1 MPTRQLTWLLRK
13 IATMDAWIQQVFN
26 APQFGV
32 LVLPAGFLLGL
43 ITAIGCIACS
53 APLIAAVVGYAGSR
67 EDAKKRD
74 IVIIAGFFMLGTVI
88 ALSAAGYLVG
98 YIGQVA
104 GSTFGLYGK
113 LFMAVIIIFFG
124 FAALN
129 LLPFRIPS
137 FNPVKSNLPRGF
149 VGASVM
155 GLGVGGASVAYTM
168 ACCGPMILPV
178 VLGLSVLKGEGV
190 WGALILAAFAVGY
203 SLPMVAAVLGIGLG
217 KLTGVANKIAGP
229 VRMASGILLI
239 GAGFWLIL
247 TL

>member
-1 MPTRQLTWLLRK
+1 MLLRK
-13 IATMDAWIQQVFN
+13 VAIMEAWIQQVFN
-26 APQFGV
+26 APQFGI

-43 ITAIGCIACS
+43 ITAIGCIGCS
-53 APLIAAVVGYAGSR
+53 APLIAAVVGYAGSQ
-67 EDAKKRD
+67 EQPQKKD
-74 IVIIAGFFMLGTVI
+74 ILVIAGFFMLGTVL

-113 LFMAVIIIFFG
+113 ILIAVITILFG

-137 FNPVKSNLPRGF
+137 FNPVRRNLPRGF

-155 GLGVGGASVAYTM
+155 GLGVGGASITYTM
-168 ACCGPMILPV
+168 ACCGPMILPII
-178 VLGLSVLKGEGV
+178 LGISVLKGQGA
-190 WGALILAAFAVGY
+190 WGALILAVFAIGY
-203 SLPMVAAVLGIGLG
+203 SLPMVATILGIGFG
-217 KLTGVANKIAGP
+217 KLTGIANKVAGP
-229 VRMASGILLI
+229 VRMASGVLLI
-239 GAGFWLIL
+239 VAGFWLII

>member
-1 MPTRQLTWLLRK
+1 MLLRK
-13 IATMDAWIQQVFN
+13 VAIMEAWIQQVFN
-26 APQFGV
+26 APQFGI

-43 ITAIGCIACS
+43 ITAIGCIGCS
-53 APLIAAVVGYAGSR
+53 APLIAAVVGYAGSQ
-67 EDAKKRD
+67 EQPQKKD
-74 IVIIAGFFMLGTVI
+74 ILVIAGFFMLGTVL

-113 LFMAVIIIFFG
+113 ILIAVITILFG

-137 FNPVKSNLPRGF
+137 FNPVRRNLPRGF

-155 GLGVGGASVAYTM
+155 GLGVGGASITYTM
-168 ACCGPMILPV
+168 ACCGPMILPII
-178 VLGLSVLKGEGV
+178 LGISVLKGQGA
-190 WGALILAAFAVGY
+190 WGPLIRAVFAIGY
-203 SLPMVAAVLGIGLG
+203 SLPMVATILGIGFG
-217 KLTGVANKIAGP
+217 KLTGIANKVAGP
-229 VRMASGILLI
+229 VRMASGVLLI
-239 GAGFWLIL
+239 VAGFWLII

>member
-1 MPTRQLTWLLRK
+1 MQ
-13 IATMDAWIQQVFN
+13 DWIQQVFN

-53 APLIAAVVGYAGSR
+53 APLLAAVIGYAGSR
-67 EDAKKRD
+67 EEARKKD
-74 IVIIAGFFMLGTVI
+74 IFIIAGFFMLGTVI

-113 LFMAVIIIFFG
+113 LLIAVITIFLG

-137 FNPVKSNLPRGF
+137 LNPAKMNLPRGL

-155 GLGVGGASVAYTM
+155 GLGVGGASITYTM

-190 WGALILAAFAVGY
+190 WGALILAVFAIGY
-203 SLPMVAAVLGIGLG
+203 SLPMVAAILGIGFG
-217 KLTGVANKIAGP
+217 KLTGIASKAATP
-229 VRMASGILLI
+229 IRMASGVLLVV
-239 GAGFWLIL
+239 AGFWLIF

>member
-1 MPTRQLTWLLRK
+1 MEN
-13 IATMDAWIQQVFN
+13 WIQGIFN
-26 APQFGV
+26 SPQFSA

-43 ITAIGCIACS
+43 ITAIGCLACS

-67 EDAKKRD
+67 ENTQKKD
-74 IVIIAGFFMLGTVI
+74 ILIIAGFFMLGTVI

-113 LFMAVIIIFFG
+113 LFIAIITIFLG

-137 FNPVKSNLPRGF
+137 FNPVKTGLPRGF
-149 VGASVM
+149 LGASVM
-155 GLGVGGASVAYTM
+155 GLGVGGASIAYTM
-168 ACCGPMILPV
+168 ACCGPMVLPI
-178 VLGLSVLKGEGV
+178 VLGLSVLKGQGV
-190 WGALILAAFAVGY
+190 WGALILCAFAIGY
-203 SLPMVAAVLGIGLG
+203 SLPMVAAILGVGFG
-217 KLTGVANKIAGP
+217 KLTGVANKVAGP
-229 VRMASGILLI
+229 VRIASGALLVV
-239 GAGFWLIL
+239 AGFWLIF

>member
-1 MPTRQLTWLLRK
+1 ME
-13 IATMDAWIQQVFN
+13 AWIQQVFN
-26 APQFGV
+26 APQFGI

-43 ITAIGCIACS
+43 ITAIGCIGCS
-53 APLIAAVVGYAGSR
+53 APLIAAVVGYAGSQ
-67 EDAKKRD
+67 EQPQKKD
-74 IVIIAGFFMLGTVI
+74 ILVIAGFFMLGTVL

-113 LFMAVIIIFFG
+113 ILIAVITILFG

-137 FNPVKSNLPRGF
+137 FNPVRRNLPRGF

-155 GLGVGGASVAYTM
+155 GLGVGGASITYTM
-168 ACCGPMILPV
+168 ACCGPMILPII
-178 VLGLSVLKGEGV
+178 LGISVLKGQGA
-190 WGALILAAFAVGY
+190 WGALILAVFAIGY
-203 SLPMVAAVLGIGLG
+203 SLPMVATILGIGFG
-217 KLTGVANKIAGP
+217 KLTGIANKVAGP
-229 VRMASGILLI
+229 VRMASGVLLI
-239 GAGFWLIL
+239 VAGFWLII

>member
-1 MPTRQLTWLLRK
+1 MLLRK
-13 IATMDAWIQQVFN
+13 VAIMEAWIQQVFN

-43 ITAIGCIACS
+43 ITAIGCIGCS
-53 APLIAAVVGYAGSR
+53 APLIAAVVGYAGSQ
-67 EDAKKRD
+67 EQPQKRD
-74 IVIIAGFFMLGTVI
+74 ILVIAGSFMLGTVL

-113 LFMAVIIIFFG
+113 ILIAVITILFG

-137 FNPVKSNLPRGF
+137 FNPVKRNLPPGF
-149 VGASVM
+149 IGASVM
-155 GLGVGGASVAYTM
+155 GLGVGGASITYTM
-168 ACCGPMILPV
+168 ACCGPMILPI
-178 VLGLSVLKGEGV
+178 VLGISVLKGQGV
-190 WGALILAAFAVGY
+190 WGALILAVFAIGY
-203 SLPMVAAVLGIGLG
+203 SLPMVATILGIGFG
-217 KLTGVANKIAGP
+217 KLTGIANKVAGP
-229 VRMASGILLI
+229 IRMASGVLLI
-239 GAGFWLIL
+239 GAGFWLLL

>member
-1 MPTRQLTWLLRK
+1 MQ
-13 IATMDAWIQQVFN
+13 DWIQQVFN
-26 APQFGV
+26 APQFGI

-43 ITAIGCIACS
+43 ITAVGCIACS
-53 APLIAAVVGYAGSR
+53 APLLAAVVGYAGSR
-67 EDAKKRD
+67 EEAQKKD
-74 IVIIAGFFMLGTVI
+74 ILVIAGFFMLGTVL

-113 LFMAVIIIFFG
+113 LLIAIITIFFG

-149 VGASVM
+149 IGASVM
-155 GLGVGGASVAYTM
+155 GLGVGGASITYTM

-178 VLGLSVLKGEGV
+178 VLGLSVLKGQGL
-190 WGALILAAFAVGY
+190 WGALILAAFAIGY
-203 SLPMVAAVLGIGLG
+203 SLPMVAAILGIGLG
-217 KLTGVANKIAGP
+217 KLTGIANKVAGP
-229 VRMASGILLI
+229 VRVASGVILI

>member
-1 MPTRQLTWLLRK
+1 M
-13 IATMDAWIQQVFN
+13 
-26 APQFGV
+26 
-32 LVLPAGFLLGL
+32 

-67 EDAKKRD
+67 ENTQKRE
-74 IVIIAGFFMLGTVI
+74 IFIIAGFFMLGTVI

-113 LFMAVIIIFFG
+113 LLIAILTIFLG

-137 FNPVKSNLPRGF
+137 FNPVKTNLPRGF
-149 VGASVM
+149 LGASVM
-155 GLGVGGASVAYTM
+155 GLGVGGASVTYTM

-178 VLGLSVLKGEGV
+178 VLGLSVLKGQGV
-190 WGALILAAFAVGY
+190 WGAMILGTFAIGY
-203 SLPMVAAVLGIGLG
+203 SLPMVAAILGIGFG
-217 KLTGVANKIAGP
+217 KLTGVANRIASP
-229 VRMASGILLI
+229 VRMASGALLI
-239 GAGFWLIL
+239 VAGFWLIF

>member
-1 MPTRQLTWLLRK
+1 MQ
-13 IATMDAWIQQVFN
+13 DWIQHVFD

-67 EDAKKRD
+67 ESTQKRD
-74 IVIIAGFFMLGTVI
+74 ILIIAGFFMLGTVI
-88 ALSAAGYLVG
+88 ALSAAGYIVG

-113 LFMAVIIIFFG
+113 IVIAVITIFLG

-137 FNPVKSNLPRGF
+137 FNPAKSNLPRGF
-149 VGASVM
+149 LGASVM

-178 VLGLSVLKGEGV
+178 VLGLSVLKGQGV
-190 WGALILAAFAVGY
+190 WGAMILGTFAIGY
-203 SLPMVAAVLGIGLG
+203 SVPMVAAILGIGFG
-217 KLTGVANKIAGP
+217 KLTGVANKIANP
-229 VRMASGILLI
+229 IRMASGVLLVV
-239 GAGFWLIL
+239 AGFWLIF

>member
-1 MPTRQLTWLLRK
+1 ME
-13 IATMDAWIQQVFN
+13 AWIQQVFN

-43 ITAIGCIACS
+43 ITAVGCLGCS
-53 APLIAAVVGYAGSR
+53 APLIAAVVGYAGSQ
-67 EDAKKRD
+67 EQPQKRD
-74 IVIIAGFFMLGTVI
+74 ILVIAGFFMLGTVL

-113 LFMAVIIIFFG
+113 ILIAIITILFG

-137 FNPVKSNLPRGF
+137 FNPVKKNLPRGF
-149 VGASVM
+149 IGASVM
-155 GLGVGGASVAYTM
+155 GLGVGGASITYTM
-168 ACCGPMILPV
+168 ACCGPMILPI
-178 VLGLSVLKGEGV
+178 VLGISVLKGQGA
-190 WGALILAAFAVGY
+190 WGALILAVFAIGY
-203 SLPMVAAVLGIGLG
+203 SLPMVATILGIGFG
-217 KLTGVANKIAGP
+217 KLTGVANKVAGP

-239 GAGFWLIL
+239 VAGFWLIL
-247 TL
+247 TI